1 MDIKI
6 TKKLLEDYKRIK
18 REIPIL
24 EAEIQEMITTDSGMV
39 SDTVLDYR
47 RGYPKVRSVVG
58 FNWPLYERR
67 QKDLEQKQAKAEAV
81 EKWIDSIED
90 GQARCIFRMRYIDG
104 MNWVKIAMKT
114 GYGGN
119 DDYPRRHIR
128 DRYLKKIG
136 IKE

>member
-24 EAEIQEMITTDSGMV
+24 EAELQEMLTTDSGIV

-47 RGYPKVRSVVG
+47 RGYPKVRSVAG
-58 FNWPLYERR
+58 FNWILYECR
-67 QKDLEQKQAKAEAV
+67 QKDLECKQEKVKAV
-81 EKWIDSIED
+81 EQWIDSIED
-90 GQARCIFRMRYIDG
+90 VQARCVFRMRYIDG
-104 MNWVKIAMKT
+104 MNWVKIAIKI

-128 DRYLKKIG
+128 DRYLRKSEIN
-136 IKE
+136 